1 MASLTERVVA
11 TGRGID
17 IEVRSGGSGPDLV
30 WFHGLVGPARTE
42 PALEALAESFTVHAP
57 TWPGYGAID
66 NEGAIEDMLDF
77 ALLGWDILDALGIG
91 AQASVDAAGAS
102 RPHLVGHSFGAMVAA
117 EMACVARNDLDRLA
131 LVTPFGLWLDAHP
144 IPDPFAVLPFQLT
157 ELLFDDVDKA
167 GLLLSAGADMQSDE
181 GLAEFMVANS
191 RRLGTAGKIM
201 FPIPNRRLSKRLY
214 RLSAPTL
221 IVTAAGDDLITEP
234 YGAAWADAIDGA
246 EVTTIHDSG
255 HMVNLEQ
262 PERLAEALVGFLT
275 G

>member
-1 MASLTERVVA
+1 MAALDESIVSTR
-11 TGRGID
+11 RGID
-17 IEVRSGGSGPDLV
+17 LEVRSGGSGPDLV
-30 WFHGLVGPARTE
+30 WFHGLVGLTAEE
-42 PALEALAESFTVHAP
+42 PALEALAERFTVHAP
-57 TWPGYGAID
+57 IWPGYGTVD

-77 ALLGWDILDALGIG
+77 ALLGWDVCDALGLDG
-91 AQASVDAAGAS
+91 

-131 LVTPFGLWLDAHP
+131 LVAPFGLWLDDHP

-157 ELLFDDVDKA
+157 ELLLADPANADK
-167 GLLLSAGADMQSDE
+167 LVSGADLDSDE

-214 RLSAPTL
+214 RLTAPTSVL
-221 IVTAAGDDLITEP
+221 LASEDRLITEP
-234 YGAAWADAIDGA
+234 YGEAWSAAIAGSTR
-246 EVTTIHDSG
+246 TTIEGAG
-255 HMVNLEQ
+255 HLVNLEQ
-262 PERLAEALVGFLT
+262 PEALADELTRFLA